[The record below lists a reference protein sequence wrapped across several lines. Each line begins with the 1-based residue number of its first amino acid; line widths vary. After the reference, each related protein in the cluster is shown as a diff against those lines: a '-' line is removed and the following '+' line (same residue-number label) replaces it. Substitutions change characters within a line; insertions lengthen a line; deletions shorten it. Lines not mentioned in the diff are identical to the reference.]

1 MPNRKI
7 VASEIAILKDKV
19 KKEMQRR
26 RGTNPIDSY
35 AGSDYDFVTEAVT
48 NNPLKYEHVEKN
60 HIPLS
65 KITLHDIPSQM
76 NHIMSEEEFS
86 QLEVR
91 VESASKISLL
101 ANPGDCTMAVC
112 TGLCYSG
119 CYSACTACTGCTSCT
134 SCTSCSGCSGCSGC
148 GGACSHGCSGCSG
161 CGGSC
166 SGGCSGGCSGCT
178 SCKGCDGCTPCTS
191 CRGCNGCADTC
202 GSGCSVYCSDPS
214 YMA

>member
-7 VASEIAILKDKV
+7 VASEIAALKDKV

-26 RGTNPIDSY
+26 RGTNPINEYS
-35 AGSDYDFVTEAVT
+35 GSDYDYITEAIT

-65 KITLHDIPSQM
+65 KITLQGIPDEM

-119 CYSACTACTGCTSCT
+119 CYSACTACTGDR
-134 SCTSCSGCSGCSGC
+134 
-148 GGACSHGCSGCSG
+148 
-161 CGGSC
+161 
-166 SGGCSGGCSGCT
+166 
-178 SCKGCDGCTPCTS
+178 K
-191 CRGCNGCADTC
+191 
-202 GSGCSVYCSDPS
+202 SVV
-214 YMA
+214 